1 MSAGRKAAMAILSA
15 ACLAAPIA
23 APAQV
28 SDDAIRIGFLTDL
41 SGVYADIDG
50 HGGVEAIRMAIA
62 DAGAAVHGKRV
73 ELLVAD
79 HQNKADLAATK
90 AREWFDR
97 DGVDVLLGGTNS
109 GVNLAIARVAAEKQ
123 RVFFAIGS
131 GSARL
136 TNEECS
142 PYTIHYVFDT
152 VALARGTAAAV
163 ARQGGRHWY
172 FLTVDYAYGAQM
184 QKDASAIVEQASGK
198 VAGSVKFPLS
208 TPDFSSYLMQAQASG
223 AQVLGL
229 ISAGNDTI
237 NAIKAANEFG
247 IGKSMKLAG
256 MAIFISD
263 IHALGLKLTQDMYVT
278 DGWYWDLTPAS
289 RAWARRYF
297 SRMKR
302 MPTMLQAGDYS
313 ATAQYLRAVKATGT
327 DTAEK
332 VLAYLKSTPIND
344 MFTANG
350 TVRPDGRMVHDMY
363 LLQVKRPDESA
374 YPWDYYKL
382 VQAIPGAEAYTS
394 KAESRC
400 PLWK

>member
-1 MSAGRKAAMAILSA
+1 M
-15 ACLAAPIA
+15 LAAASLATSFA

-28 SDDAIRIGFLTDL
+28 SDGAIRVGFLTDL

-50 HGGVEAIRMAIA
+50 PGGVEAIRMAIA
-62 DAGAAVHGKRV
+62 DAGGAVHGRRV

-97 DGVDVLLGGTNS
+97 EGVDVLLGGTNS
-109 GVNLAIARVAAEKQ
+109 GVNLAIAKVAAEKQ
-123 RVFFAIGS
+123 RVFFAVGS
-131 GSARL
+131 GSTRL

-152 VALARGTAAAV
+152 VALARGTGAAV
-163 ARQGGRHWY
+163 VRQGGRNWF
-172 FLTVDYAYGAQM
+172 FLTVDYAYGTQM
-184 QKDASAIVEQASGK
+184 QKDASAIVEHANGK
-198 VAGSVKFPLS
+198 VVGSVKFPLS

-223 AQVLGL
+223 AQILGL

-237 NAIKAANEFG
+237 NAIKAANDFG
-247 IGKSMKLAG
+247 TGRTMQLAG

-327 DTAEK
+327 DRAEK
-332 VLAYLKSTPIND
+332 VLAYLKSTAIND
-344 MFTANG
+344 MFASNG
-350 TVRPDGRMVHDMY
+350 MVRPDGRMVHDMY
-363 LLQVKRPDESA
+363 LLRVKRPAESV

-382 VQAIPGAEAYTS
+382 VQTIPGAQAFTTR
-394 KAESRC
+394 AESRC